1 MCMYV
6 CVYSASHTSVM
17 DETEIN
23 PYTPQHHI
31 YKQTNDNHHHHDND
45 NTHTLN
51 AMGNPSTSGCFNVN
65 VTFCGDVVVVVVVV
79 EEVSINVNSIA
90 CSGSIS
96 K

>member
-1 MCMYV
+1 
-6 CVYSASHTSVM
+6 M

-23 PYTPQHHI
+23 PDTHHNI
-31 YKQTNDNHHHHDND
+31 LPTTNDNHHDND

-65 VTFCGDVVVVVVVV
+65 VTVCGDVVVVVV
-79 EEVSINVNSIA
+79 ESINVNSIA